1 MKTPDFEL
9 LALFARQFT
18 WKDGLGTAEIS
29 DLRVSVADIQR
40 QVWNDAC
47 DVGFLVIGGTGPKVF
62 TLENVDKSGD
72 DVAGWRFV
80 STDLKFRILVI
91 ND

>member
-1 MKTPDFEL
+1 VKTPDFEL
-9 LALFARQFT
+9 LALFAHQFT
-18 WKDGLGTAEIS
+18 WEDGLGAAEIS
-29 DLRVSVADIQR
+29 DLQVFVADLQR

-47 DVGFLVIGGTGPKVF
+47 DVGFLVIGNEGPKVF
-62 TLENVDKSGD
+62 TLSAVDKSGD

-80 STDLKFRILVI
+80 SADNRQHIVVF